1 MRLTY
6 QEQQVFRM
14 LANARQP
21 SDPSGAAGPLLFDD
35 DQRKLALRLGEIG
48 DNSGGKITL
57 RAKEPRHLTSAE
69 IDAAL
74 ALLASDTAREWLRK
88 WCHGDP
94 SDKFMLDA
102 LLMQLRTEAAKHD

>member
-14 LANARQP
+14 LANAREP
-21 SDPSGAAGPLLFDD
+21 SDLSGAAGPLLFDD

-48 DNSGGKITL
+48 DNSGGKIML
-57 RAKEPRHLTSAE
+57 RAKEQRDLTSAE
-69 IDAAL
+69 IEAAL
-74 ALLASDTAREWLRK
+74 ALLASDAAREWLRR

-94 SDKFMLDA
+94 TAKFMLDT
-102 LLMQLRTEAAKHD
+102 LMMQLRAERERS